1 MKMKMT
7 KLLLPL
13 LLLLSISMF
22 GQDKHKEKRE
32 QIKAL
37 KVSFLT
43 TELNLTAEESEKF
56 WPVYNA
62 YEDKQ
67 WQIRHDKMR
76 PIIKKIDEV
85 GIDKM
90 TEKEAAGYLDKL
102 QEAEEELLTLRNKL
116 ITDLKPI
123 IGSARILKLKK
134 AEDDFNKKLLEK
146 YKDKKEEKKN

>member
-7 KLLLPL
+7 KFLVAFILLLGVTA
-13 LLLLSISMF
+13 F
-22 GQDKHKEKRE
+22 GQDKHKEKWE

-43 TELNLTAEESEKF
+43 TELSLTPEESEKF
-56 WPVYNA
+56 WPVYNV
-62 YEDKQ
+62 YEEKQ
-67 WQIRHDKMR
+67 WQIRHNKMR
-76 PIIKKIDEV
+76 PIFKKIDEA

-90 TEKEAAGYLDKL
+90 TEKDAAGYLDKL
-102 QEAEEELLTLRNKL
+102 QECEEELLTLRNKL
-116 ITDLKPI
+116 ITDLKPV
-123 IGSARILKLKK
+123 IGSVRTLKLKK